1 MVVLIILKYILYLIL
16 FILLFCLF
24 LGLYFGIRNKYDRM
38 YFTNK
43 FNNESYITYKNPLN
57 KDYKLSN
64 WQSLIKPETS
74 FNKIVTPGTHDSLCF
89 DWGNS
94 YSLLQQYTSY
104 WAQTQYLN
112 TKQQLLSGVRYFD
125 SRVGICKKRFCDK
138 DEIVIFH
145 GDFSSNITY
154 ESVINDLVN
163 FMNNNPSEIIVWRF
177 NILNNNENVS
187 QIIKD
192 KGLHSKLN
200 FIPYTS
206 NYFNISLGQLRETRP
221 DKTKAGIIFVQN
233 DPNDTNDPNDPNDTN
248 FNIWSTSKIKDPYD
262 ETSVITNK
270 NQFTSSKSRKTS
282 EPLFKSSMNK
292 IYSNKDLGNDTLTV
306 MQMIGVYVSSTK
318 SSLLYSLERISK
330 DVNKALFTNGLPLPP
345 KNGYNVIMIDFLT
358 PNESNAIINLNP
370 SNVFIN

>member
-1 MVVLIILKYILYLIL
+1 MALLNILKYFLYLIL
-16 FILLFCLF
+16 FILLFVLL
-24 LGLYFGIRNKYDRM
+24 LGLYFGMRNKYDRM
-38 YFTNK
+38 YYENK
-43 FNNESYITYKNPLN
+43 FKNESYITYKNRLN

-64 WQSLIKPETS
+64 WQSLIKPETP
-74 FNKIVTPGTHDSLCF
+74 FNKIVTPGTHDSLTF

-94 YSLLQQYTSY
+94 YSLIQQYTSY

-112 TKQQLLSGVRYFD
+112 IMQQLLSGVRYFD
-125 SRVGICKKRFCDK
+125 TRVGICKKRFCDK
-138 DEIVIFH
+138 DKIVAFH

-154 ESVINDLVN
+154 ESIVSDLVN

-177 NILNNNENVS
+177 NILNNNDEVN

-192 KGLHSKLN
+192 KKLHSKLN
-200 FIPYTS
+200 LIPYTS
-206 NYFNISLGQLRETRP
+206 KYFNISLGELREMRP

-233 DPNDTNDPNDPNDTN
+233 DPPSDN

-270 NQFTSSKSRKTS
+270 NEFTSSKPSKTMN
-282 EPLFKSSMNK
+282 PLFKSSMNK

-306 MQMIGVYVSSTK
+306 MQMIGVYVTTTK

-330 DVNKALFTNGLPLPP
+330 DVNKALFTNGLPPPP
-345 KNGYNVIMIDFLT
+345 KNGYNVIMIDFMT
-358 PNESNAIINLNP
+358 PKESNAIINLNP
-370 SNVFIN
+370 ENIFIN